1 MHCHALPA
9 ARTGLSS
16 GPAPTLRSGSPP
28 TPPTYARSQPTICPP
43 QGSSSLE
50 PPEEHGHISRIS
62 TGGWSHNRSACSSRR
77 TGRHP
82 RRGGHPV
89 APQLSWT
96 ILVVSWQLGAS
107 RHRRS
112 LPIGIGCSDEVGSLA
127 GASREAVSMP
137 PPRLQLP
144 APSPRR
150 TPGIGKNE
158 HLCCPLGEKGE
169 AFQTKGTLDTPLPLP
184 WRGRPRPV
192 SPAKAHHGASV

>member
-1 MHCHALPA
+1 MGRPRHCA
-9 ARTGLSS
+9 AAHRL
-16 GPAPTLRSGSPP
+16 LRPP
-28 TPPTYARSQPTICPP
+28 TRDRSPICPP

-50 PPEEHGHISRIS
+50 PPEEHGHISRRS
-62 TGGWSHNRSACSSRR
+62 TGGWSPNRPACSSSR

-96 ILVVSWQLGAS
+96 ILVVSWPSAAP

-112 LPIGIGCSDEVGSLA
+112 LPIGIGCSDEVGSFA

-150 TPGIGKNE
+150 TPGIGENE
-158 HLCCPLGEKGE
+158 QLRCPLATWRKRKLSKGD
-169 AFQTKGTLDTPLPLP
+169 AGHPLLMSQTCCGA
-184 WRGRPRPV
+184 GRQ
-192 SPAKAHHGASV
+192 S